1 MGLTLNGIAQGY
13 ATDRVVAIL
22 RAEGIERSLVDM
34 GESRASGPRRK
45 ACRGASAS
53 PTRTRPSGWARPWSI
68 VDNAV
73 ATSGAYGFRFD
84 PKGRFNHLLDPKSGG
99 RRASIKSVT

>member
-13 ATDRVVAIL
+13 ATDRVVALL

-34 GESRASGPRRK
+34 GESRAV
-45 ACRGASAS
+45 GA
-53 PTRTRPSGWARPWSI
+53 RDEGVPWRIGIADPDAPERVSETLEL

-84 PKGRFNHLLDPKSGG
+84 PEGRFNHLLDPKSGG
-99 RRASIKSVT
+99 SARPV